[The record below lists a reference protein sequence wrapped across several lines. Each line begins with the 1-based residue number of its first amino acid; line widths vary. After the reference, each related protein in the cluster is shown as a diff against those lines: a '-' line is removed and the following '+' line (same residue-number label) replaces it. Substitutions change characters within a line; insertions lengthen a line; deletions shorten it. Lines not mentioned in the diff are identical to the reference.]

1 MSCYR
6 NYLGPLVLMV
16 AAAVMFVL
24 LNMAH
29 GASEKETVAAAGS
42 TSRPAC
48 GLGTSPSCPR
58 GVYAPLGILAP
69 GLTLGLAAD
78 APAEPPVAKGL
89 GTSPSLPAT
98 GGWYAAAAL
107 FLIPLIGVARKS
119 PKVQRFFETDGWGS
133 LSSFVVAMVYTFG
146 EALARGESPSWV
158 LVKHAFGLTAAMFL
172 GYSGIWKRIAAPLL
186 RKLVKAMGFK
196 LPGWLEE
203 TARVENV
210 TVVGGIE
217 AKPGQHLTVRNS
229 DFKTGSPSAAI
240 YAPPDVSMKIIGNR
254 FTDGGGS

>member
-78 APAEPPVAKGL
+78 AGPVEPADGL
-89 GTSPSLPAT
+89 GTSPSDPAKPTPAT
-98 GGWYAAAAL
+98 STKPAPATSTWLAQTALALIFGLQLLKKAAPKL
-107 FLIPLIGVARKS
+107 FLGDGIGFIVTLVAS
-119 PKVQRFFETDGWGS
+119 QLTVFT
-133 LSSFVVAMVYTFG
+133 
-146 EALARGESPSWV
+146 EALSRGESPSWALAKQAFV
-158 LVKHAFGLTAAMFL
+158 LGVLAA
-172 GYSGIWKRIAAPLL
+172 GGWSVAWKRGLKPLSH
-186 RKLVKAMGFK
+186 KLVTKVLG
-196 LPGWLEE
+196 LPVPGWL
-203 TARVENV
+203 A
-210 TVVGGIE
+210 
-217 AKPGQHLTVRNS
+217 
-229 DFKTGSPSAAI
+229 
-240 YAPPDVSMKIIGNR
+240 
-254 FTDGGGS
+254 